1 MKSRG
6 EQPLRTALWRVTGV
20 DLTRIDGIAPRAA
33 QVVVSEVD
41 LDLHSFPNENHFASW
56 LRLAPRVP
64 ISGGKPLPKKNKGT
78 GATRVAGVLRM
89 AALSLKHS
97 DTALGAYFRRIARRK
112 DASVAIFA
120 TARKLAIL
128 IYRMLKYGQDYVD
141 EGARAYQER
150 FRQRRLR
157 SP

>member
-1 MKSRG
+1 M
-6 EQPLRTALWRVTGV
+6 
-20 DLTRIDGIAPRAA
+20 LTWGAPCFYISKGIGPPVRKGRYT
-33 QVVVSEVD
+33 SKGPEG
-41 LDLHSFPNENHFASW
+41 
-56 LRLAPRVP
+56 RLAPRVP

-112 DASVAIFA
+112 NASVAIFA
-120 TARKLAIL
+120 SARKLAIF
-128 IYRMLKYGQDYVD
+128 IYRMLKYGQDYID
-141 EGARAYQER
+141 EGAQAYQER

-157 SP
+157 SLTSIAKSMGYQLLPVDAST